1 MENTSNTLSFLIT
14 LQNTSPEILF
24 QKRDPGWF
32 PVNFAKF
39 QEHLFYRSRIPL
51 GNCFWAIDWFCKKS
65 FIEDVW
71 LGSKYDFDV
80 QCKPTIQIFTEKF
93 FQRDFWNLDLN
104 YNNSTKYIQTSRKRK
119 STLNMTKF
127 VFVKKIQTKI
137 ILAKRNL
144 ELNDLG
150 FFSY

>member
-14 LQNTSPEILF
+14 LQTPALKFYFKRETLGGFLWIL
-24 QKRDPGWF
+24 QNSK
-32 PVNFAKF
+32 NI
-39 QEHLFYRSRIPL
+39 LYRSRIPL
-51 GNCFWAIDWFCKKS
+51 GNCFWAINWFCKKS